1 LDQGPGLLAQRT
13 GAGKGI
19 QDAEKCVD
27 FPLIFTGYFR
37 IVRAMFKIIV
47 FIISIAWASLL
58 LVSWGGTTE
67 VPAATVTLERSG
79 N

>member
-1 LDQGPGLLAQRT
+1 MEPFCKVRGMSKLL
-13 GAGKGI
+13 
-19 QDAEKCVD
+19 
-27 FPLIFTGYFR
+27 
-37 IVRAMFKIIV
+37 V
-47 FIISIAWASLL
+47 FIISIVWASLL

>member
-1 LDQGPGLLAQRT
+1 ML
-13 GAGKGI
+13 
-19 QDAEKCVD
+19 
-27 FPLIFTGYFR
+27 
-37 IVRAMFKIIV
+37 RAMFKLII

-67 VPAATVTLERSG
+67 VPAATVALERSG